1 MNLILLRSGGGEVF
15 GYVIMSLIV
24 GIIVFLILREV
35 ACWYWKINERIE
47 LQQKQIKLLEEL
59 IESIPVVESVEI
71 DMGETSSPVVSSTCK
86 KCRWENKSEDVF
98 CSNCGNKL

>member
-1 MNLILLRSGGGEVF
+1 MNLILLRWGGGEVF

-47 LQQKQIKLLEEL
+47 LQQKQIHLLEQLLASNPDSRQNTEQ
-59 IESIPVVESVEI
+59 PQRPAVESNCV
-71 DMGETSSPVVSSTCK
+71 
-86 KCRWENKSEDVF
+86 KCGFDNKPEDIF